1 MIAAAAPSRPWHS
14 RAFLKHLVWTAASS
28 IQLGGLWP
36 FDLQHD
42 WITINRVEMPMPGLG
57 REFDGARIAHISD
70 LHCSPFVLESYLRR
84 CVAAVNRLVPD
95 FVVITGDFITGGRSH
110 ARGVAGVL
118 AGLRPT
124 VGTLAVMGNHD
135 YGIIHPSGRAVGGL
149 ADYLQDQLSLEAD
162 IFVLRNEIHTFRRG
176 SSAIQFIGLD
186 DYWTQFDPRTAF
198 ERRDGAVPAVA
209 LCHNPDATPQLLRQG
224 VPWILS
230 GHTHGKVTP
239 NFAMLDRLMPMEQRN
254 LVAGHYRLG
263 QDQNLYVNRGL
274 GHAWRMRACDR
285 PEITPAD
292 APSLRITGRPGGVND
307 TNHRDA
313 ENTENGF
320 SKAKKR

>member
-1 MIAAAAPSRPWHS
+1 MWKTRRHLNDCSGGPITSVALASVPEASGLDGGELNPVGRALAVRSPARLDHDQSRGDADAGAGQGI
-14 RAFLKHLVWTAASS
+14 R
-28 IQLGGLWP
+28 
-36 FDLQHD
+36 
-42 WITINRVEMPMPGLG
+42 R
-57 REFDGARIAHISD
+57 ARIAHISD

-285 PEITPAD
+285 PEITLLTLRRSE
-292 APSLRITGRPGGVND
+292 SL
-307 TNHRDA
+307 A
-313 ENTENGF
+313 
-320 SKAKKR
+320 AQAA